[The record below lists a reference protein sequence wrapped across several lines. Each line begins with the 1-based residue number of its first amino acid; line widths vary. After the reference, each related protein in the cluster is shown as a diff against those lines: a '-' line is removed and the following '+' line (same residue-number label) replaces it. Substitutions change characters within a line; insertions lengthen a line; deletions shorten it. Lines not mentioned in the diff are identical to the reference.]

1 VSEQKVSRR
10 QHILEALAGMLE
22 QNFEGRIT
30 TAKLAQ
36 EVGVSEAALYRH
48 FPSKTKMFEALIEFI
63 ESSIFE
69 RIGKI
74 LSEHDTAA
82 QRCEAILYLVVA
94 FSERNPGMARILVGD
109 ALAGENLKLKAR
121 VSQLFDRIETQ
132 LKQVLRDAEINEGLR
147 TVLTV
152 SESANLML
160 SMTEGRLAQFVRS
173 DFKRKPSQNWRDQY
187 QHLITHF
194 FRAPLA

>member
-1 VSEQKVSRR
+1 MSEQKISRR

-63 ESSIFE
+63 ETTIFE
-69 RIGKI
+69 RVSTLVKEQSTATKKCEGI
-74 LSEHDTAA
+74 L
-82 QRCEAILYLVVA
+82 LLLVVFA
-94 FSERNPGMARILVGD
+94 EKNPGMARILVGD

-121 VSQLFDRIETQ
+121 INQFFDRIETQ
-132 LKQVLRDAEINEGLR
+132 LKQVLRDAELTEGLR
-147 TVLTV
+147 PVLTV
-152 SESANLML
+152 SEGANLLL
-160 SMTEGRLAQFVRS
+160 SFTEGRIIQYVRS
-173 DFKRKPSQNWRDQY
+173 EFKRKPSQYWRDQY
-187 QHLITHF
+187 QQVIGDF